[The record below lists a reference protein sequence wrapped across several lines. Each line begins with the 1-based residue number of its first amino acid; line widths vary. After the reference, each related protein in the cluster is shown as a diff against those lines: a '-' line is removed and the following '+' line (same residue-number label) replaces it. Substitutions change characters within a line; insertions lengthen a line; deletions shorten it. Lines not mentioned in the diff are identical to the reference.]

1 MPGSGYG
8 SPNRVFDA
16 QCGQVTLSAIR
27 QDSSP
32 PIFSGLRMAALAP
45 NFRQTSMRNFRILL
59 TLSGLGIIALGGY
72 HVAARASTFVASTI
86 LPTEMVGDYVDR
98 FPDVSLRRY
107 ELAQLAILRQSL
119 GEVSERYVDPDRIDY
134 PAMFRAGLEAVE
146 RLCPEVVLRLDGER
160 LHVMVDR
167 YTTMLQVRPLDTPE
181 DVVSEAQRV
190 AQILQTQ
197 LPAGEYEFPEI
208 EYELIN
214 GMLSTLD
221 PHTMLMP
228 PVAARKMQEDNDGS
242 FGGLGISISMQN
254 GELTI
259 EYPMAGTPAARAGLK
274 PQDKIVKIEGE
285 GTFNMDI
292 DDAVAKMRG
301 PAGTPITVSVTRQG
315 MDIPRDVKMIRA
327 EIRQAAVWG
336 ELLDGNIAYVEIPQ
350 FHALVDTQLD
360 AELSALARKASP
372 GGGLKGLVLDMRDN
386 PGGYLEQAIKVG
398 DKFLSQ
404 GVVVATV
411 GPNGSDREERA
422 AQDSGTEPKYPI
434 IVVMS
439 GNSASAAEIVAGA
452 LKNQER
458 AAILGERSFGKG
470 SVQEINKFPGDAQ
483 LKLTVRRYLTPGDHS
498 IQEIGIPPDIELK
511 RAYVAPPRKIE
522 GYDAMSGPFISM
534 FAREHL
540 TREADLNGHFTNA
553 VNLETPPVYS
563 LRYLGVLPDDSVKS
577 DRKDVKKDFEV
588 QLARDVLLATQGSR
602 RADVLRGAE
611 TVMAARQRAQQ
622 AAIAEAFAAQKIDW
636 SACNAAPPVAAD
648 VALEFAVTGT
658 DRWGSTL
665 VPGELTDVR
674 ATVTNRGATPICQT
688 LIRAESPKGN
698 DIVDGTEFYFGKVR
712 PGEVRSYTARI
723 KVPGGYPTEVAPV
736 RLHLT
741 DMTGA
746 TLAEKTV
753 DVHTAGQELPAYAWD
768 WVLSDKAGGN
778 GNGLPEVGETVSLQ
792 LKVTN
797 VGLGK
802 GGEGT
807 FNLRKTGEMGKSV
820 ELKEARLVHKGL
832 APGQS
837 VEGTLSFR
845 IAAEPPDAALSFEL
859 TVRDN
864 ERYDYAAITR
874 GGYYE
879 GFVATEKI
887 AMTLGKPVAPAHRQ
901 PPRIE
906 ITRAPSLDANDG
918 QSTVSGVASD
928 DISVRNVIVY
938 HAQQKLAYAG
948 GGDATHPAPTV
959 PFSAT
964 AELDEG
970 NNLIVITAR
979 DSDGVTTTRTLS
991 ILRRPALA
999 QAPKP

>member
-1 MPGSGYG
+1 
-8 SPNRVFDA
+8 
-16 QCGQVTLSAIR
+16 
-27 QDSSP
+27 
-32 PIFSGLRMAALAP
+32 
-45 NFRQTSMRNFRILL
+45 MRKFRILL

-86 LPTEMVGDYVDR
+86 LPIEVEGDFVDR
-98 FPDVSLRRY
+98 FPDMSMRRY
-107 ELAQLAILRQSL
+107 ELAQLAILRQTL

-134 PAMFRAGLEAVE
+134 PAMFQAGLEAVE
-146 RLCPEVVLRLDGER
+146 RFCPEVVLRLDGER

-181 DVVSEAQRV
+181 DVVSEAQRI
-190 AQILQTQ
+190 AQILESQ
-197 LPAGEYEFPEI
+197 LPAGEYAFPEI
-208 EYELIN
+208 EYALVN

-228 PVAARKMQEDNDGS
+228 PVAARKMQEDNEGS
-242 FGGLGISISMQN
+242 FGGLGISIKMEK
-254 GELTI
+254 GELRI
-259 EYPMAGTPAARAGLK
+259 EFPMAGTPAARAGLK

-301 PAGTPITVSVTRQG
+301 PAGTPITISVTRQG

-360 AELSALARKASP
+360 AELAALARKASP
-372 GGGLKGLVLDMRDN
+372 GGLKGLVLDMRDN

-411 GPNGSDREERA
+411 GPHGSDREERS

-434 IVVMS
+434 IVIMS

-470 SVQEINKFPGDAQ
+470 SVQEINKFTGDAQ
-483 LKLTVRRYLTPGDHS
+483 LKLTVRSYLTPGDHS

-511 RAYVAPPRKIE
+511 RAYVSPPRKIE
-522 GYDAMSGPFISM
+522 GYDVMSGPVISM
-534 FAREHL
+534 FARENL
-540 TREADLNGHFTNA
+540 TREANLSGHFTNT

-563 LRYLGVLPDDSVKS
+563 LRYLAPVLDDSAKS
-577 DRKDVKKDFEV
+577 DRKDVKQDFEV
-588 QLARDVLLATQGSR
+588 QLARDVLLATQGAR

-611 TVMAARQRAQQ
+611 SVMAARQRTQQ
-622 AAIAEAFAAQKIDW
+622 AAISVAFAAQKMDW
-636 SACNAAPPVAAD
+636 SACNAAAPAQAD
-648 VALEFAVTGT
+648 VALDFAVTGT
-658 DRWGSTL
+658 SDWGNSL
-665 VPGELTDVR
+665 IPGAWTDVR
-674 ATVTNRGATPICQT
+674 ATVFNHGTTPICQT
-688 LIRAESPKGN
+688 LARAESPKGN
-698 DIVDGTEFYFGKVR
+698 DIVDGTEFYFGKVQ
-712 PGEVRSYTARI
+712 PGEVRTYTARI
-723 KVPGGYPTEVAPV
+723 KVPAGYPTEVAPV
-736 RLHLT
+736 RLLLT
-741 DMTGA
+741 DMTGS

-753 DVHTAGQELPAYAWD
+753 EINTAGHELPAYAWD
-768 WVLSDKAGGN
+768 WALSDKDGGN
-778 GNGLPEVGETVSLQ
+778 GNGLPEVGETVSLK

-807 FNLRKTGEMGKSV
+807 FNLRKTGDMGKTV
-820 ELKEARLVHKGL
+820 ELKEARLVHTGL

-845 IAAEPPDAALSFEL
+845 IAAEPPEGKLSFEL

-879 GFVATEKI
+879 YYVATEKI
-887 AMTLGKPVAPAHRQ
+887 AMSLGKPVAPVHRQ

-906 ITRAPSLDANDG
+906 ITRAPSPAGDDG

-928 DISVRNVIVY
+928 DIGIRNVIVY

-948 GGDATHPAPTV
+948 GGDAAHPAPTV
-959 PFSAT
+959 PFTAT

-970 NNLIVITAR
+970 NNLIVIAAR
-979 DSDGVTTTRTLS
+979 DGDGLTTTRTLS

>member
-1 MPGSGYG
+1 
-8 SPNRVFDA
+8 
-16 QCGQVTLSAIR
+16 
-27 QDSSP
+27 
-32 PIFSGLRMAALAP
+32 
-45 NFRQTSMRNFRILL
+45 MRNFRILL

-86 LPTEMVGDYVDR
+86 LPAAVEGDYVDR
-98 FPDVSLRRY
+98 FPDLSMRRY
-107 ELAQLAILRQSL
+107 ELGQLSILRQSL
-119 GEVSERYVDPDRIDY
+119 GEVSERYVDPARIDY

-167 YTTMLQVRPLDTPE
+167 YTTTLQVRPLDTPE

-190 AQILQTQ
+190 AQILQSQ
-197 LPAGEYEFPEI
+197 LPAGDYEFPEI
-208 EYELIN
+208 EYALVN

-242 FGGLGISISMQN
+242 FGGLGISISMHN

-274 PQDKIVKIEGE
+274 PGDKIVKIEGE

-301 PAGTPITVSVTRQG
+301 PAGTPITVSVTREG

-350 FHALVDTQLD
+350 FHALVDSQLD

-372 GGGLKGLVLDMRDN
+372 GGLKGLVLDMRDN

-411 GPNGSDREERA
+411 GPNDSDREERS
-422 AQDSGTEPKYPI
+422 AQNSGTEPKYPI
-434 IVVMS
+434 IVIMS

-470 SVQEINKFPGDAQ
+470 SVQEINKFTGDAQ

-511 RAYVAPPRKIE
+511 RAYVEPPRKIE
-522 GYDAMSGPFISM
+522 GYDVMSGPVISM

-563 LRYLGVLPDDSVKS
+563 LRYLAAVPDDTVKS
-577 DRKDVKKDFEV
+577 DRKDAKKDFEV

-611 TVMAARQRAQQ
+611 TVVAARQKTQQ

-636 SACNAAPPVAAD
+636 SACNATAPVAAD
-648 VALEFAVTGT
+648 VVLEFAVTGT
-658 DRWGSTL
+658 DSWGSTL
-665 VPGELTDVR
+665 VPGELTDAR
-674 ATVTNRGATPICQT
+674 ATVTNRGATPMCQT
-688 LIRAESPKGN
+688 LVRAESPKGN

-712 PGEVRSYTARI
+712 PGEVRTYTSRI
-723 KVPGGYPTEVAPV
+723 KVPAGYPTEVAPV
-736 RLHLT
+736 RLQLT
-741 DMTGA
+741 DMSGA
-746 TLAEKTV
+746 TLSDKTV
-753 DVHTAGQELPAYAWD
+753 EINTAGQEFPAYAWD
-768 WVLSDKAGGN
+768 WVLSDAEGGN
-778 GNGLPEVGETVSLQ
+778 GNGLPEVGETVSLK

-797 VGLGK
+797 VGPGK

-807 FNLRKTGEMGKSV
+807 FNLRKTGDMGKSV
-820 ELKEARLVHKGL
+820 ELKEARLVYKGL

-837 VEGTLSFR
+837 VEGSLSFR

-879 GFVATEKI
+879 YFAATEKI
-887 AMTLGKPVAPAHRQ
+887 AMTLGKAVAPVHRQ

-906 ITRAPSLDANDG
+906 ITRAPSADGKDG

-928 DISVRNVIVY
+928 DVGVRNVIVY
-938 HAQQKLAYAG
+938 HSQQKLAYAG
-948 GGDATHPAPTV
+948 GGDAAHPAPTV

-964 AELDEG
+964 ADLDEG
-970 NNLIVITAR
+970 NNLIVIAAR
-979 DSDGVTTTRTLS
+979 DGDGLTTTRTLS
-991 ILRRPALA
+991 ILQRPTLP
-999 QAPKP
+999 QAPEP